1 MAALA
6 TLVKK
11 IHGRHVTV
19 AHSGFEIS
27 WVLTRS
33 RLLVDATGVTR
44 RFPSA
49 AGPVIRL

>member
-6 TLVKK
+6 TLLEK
-11 IHGRHVTV
+11 IYRRHVTV
-19 AHSGFEIS
+19 AYSAFEIP
-27 WVLTRS
+27 WVLAHI

-49 AGPVIRL
+49 GGTVIRV